1 MDLLFQGGP
10 CSGSMLN
17 FIGINLGQRLT
28 RQTLGQAQMRTAQPG
43 KPQHCAPEWKG
54 LGSGKGLLK
63 MLTDDVTA
71 EEKTQ
76 RPGKH
81 FRKNVRDG
89 GSEGCRKDVGLR
101 NLCGF
106 TDWYCI

>member
-1 MDLLFQGGP
+1 
-10 CSGSMLN
+10 
-17 FIGINLGQRLT
+17 
-28 RQTLGQAQMRTAQPG
+28 MRTAQPG

-81 FRKNVRDG
+81 FTKMSEMVAVKGVGRMLGFATYVFVLIGTVYR
-89 GSEGCRKDVGLR
+89 GSILFCS
-101 NLCGF
+101 
-106 TDWYCI
+106 

>member
-1 MDLLFQGGP
+1 
-10 CSGSMLN
+10 MLN
-17 FIGINLGQRLT
+17 FVGINLELT
-28 RQTLGQAQMRTAQPG
+28 RQSLGQAQMRTAQPG

-76 RPGKH
+76 RPGKTFH
-81 FRKNVRDG
+81 KKCQR
-89 GSEGCRKDVGLR
+89 
-101 NLCGF
+101 
-106 TDWYCI
+106 WWQ